1 MNVHMSKPDNTK
13 VQVELTES
21 KPQKEENMEEMRRNS
36 NNSSLKVKSIDLLK
50 RRNELLTTVF

>member
-1 MNVHMSKPDNTK
+1 MSKPDNTK